1 MPSETVGPGTRLRCA
16 VCGSETI
23 VIKSQEP
30 DLACCGQ
37 PLEVTF
43 TPPAT
48 AKN

>member
-1 MPSETVGPGTRLRCA
+1 MPNQPVAAGTRLRCS

-30 DLACCGQ
+30 DLSCCGQ

-48 AKN
+48 AKS